1 VPLAAVRDAEALSA
15 ALRAHGENTVLHIDL
30 KREADALVAGYRLE
44 SLRLFALGLACIAA
58 LVFAGLRDGA
68 ATLRVLAPAL
78 AAALLTVATLLAFG
92 SRLTIVHLVALLLVI
107 GIGLNYALFF
117 NRRAADGAER
127 ALTRLSLVAASLTT
141 LCAALALTACSTPV
155 LRAIGVTI
163 LAGTLYAFLASALLA
178 RKPV

>member
-1 VPLAAVRDAEALSA
+1 
-15 ALRAHGENTVLHIDL
+15 
-30 KREADALVAGYRLE
+30 
-44 SLRLFALGLACIAA
+44 
-58 LVFAGLRDGA
+58 
-68 ATLRVLAPAL
+68 VLAPAL

-163 LAGTLYAFLASALLA
+163 LAGTLYAFLTSALLA